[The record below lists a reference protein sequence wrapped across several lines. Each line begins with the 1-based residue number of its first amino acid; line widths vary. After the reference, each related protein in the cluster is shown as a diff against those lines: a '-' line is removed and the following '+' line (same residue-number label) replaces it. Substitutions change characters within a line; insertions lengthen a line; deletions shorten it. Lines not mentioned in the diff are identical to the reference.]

1 MQPPR
6 ARTLQERIHRQ
17 IRDDILTG
25 RILPGTRLKA
35 SELRKQYS
43 VSLSVVREALTRLV
57 EQRLVEGRP
66 QQSFA
71 VISVSVDR
79 LRDLTMLRIHVEM
92 LALRR
97 AIERGDI
104 AWEGRVLAAEHQLSR
119 TPSRDPPGSDQMST
133 AWTAAHAHFHATLI
147 DACDSPQLI
156 DLCRS
161 LFDASELYRRW
172 SLRVKRALTNEHG
185 AIVQAVLARDADR
198 ATALLRGHFQRTADL
213 CIESLDQSA
222 GRPEAPVAASDVRRT
237 ASVHVLRRGSTRKP
251 SLPRRA

>member
-1 MQPPR
+1 MDKPVQLPR
-6 ARTLQERIHRQ
+6 ARTLQERVHRQ
-17 IRDDILTG
+17 IRDDILGG
-25 RILPGTRLKA
+25 RIPPGARLKA
-35 SELRKQYS
+35 SALRQQYA

-57 EQRLVEGRP
+57 EQRLVERRP

-71 VISVSVDR
+71 VISASVER
-79 LRDLTMLRIHVEM
+79 LRDLTMLRIHVET

-104 AWEGRVLAAEHQLSR
+104 AWEGRVLAAEHALAR

-147 DACDSPQLI
+147 EACDSPQLI
-156 DLCRS
+156 ELCRS

-198 ATALLRGHFQRTADL
+198 ATALLRQHFQTTADR
-213 CIESLDQSA
+213 CAESLQQTARQD
-222 GRPEAPVAASDVRRT
+222 APAATAHPLRTSRVRK
-237 ASVHVLRRGSTRKP
+237 AVHD
-251 SLPRRA
+251 